1 MTIAGRLRFKSS
13 DLFTLF
19 IIAIIAGALIMASE
33 WILRASVL
41 ILVLGSAGLVLA
53 IVQLFMDTFH
63 RAHDAPVET
72 PQFEVP
78 SFDEADPKMVTKS
91 TLEIWLWMVG
101 LVCAIPIIGMPI
113 ALTLFVVVYCKVYG
127 GSWLVSL
134 FSAALVAIFIWGIYI
149 HLMHVYWPAS
159 LLGRYIDGI

>member
-1 MTIAGRLRFKSS
+1 MTIAGRFRFKTS
-13 DLFTLF
+13 DLFTVF
-19 IIAIIAGALIMASE
+19 IIAMIATALIMASE
-33 WILRASVL
+33 WTLRASVL

-53 IVQLFMDTFH
+53 LAQLFIDTFH
-63 RAHDAPVET
+63 RKADMPEAV

-78 SFDEADPKMVTKS
+78 SFDDVDPKMLGKS
-91 TLEIWLWMVG
+91 TLEIWAWLVG

-134 FSAALVAIFIWGIYI
+134 FSAGLVALFIWGVYI
-149 HLMHVYWPAS
+149 HLMHVYWPDS

>member
-1 MTIAGRLRFKSS
+1 MTIAGRLRFKAS

-19 IIAIIAGALIMASE
+19 IIALISGALIMASE

-53 IVQLFMDTFH
+53 IAQLFMDTFH
-63 RAHDAPVET
+63 RAADAPVAA

-78 SFDEADPKMVTKS
+78 SFDEADPKMVGRS
-91 TLEIWLWMVG
+91 TLEIWLWMIG
-101 LVCAIPIIGMPI
+101 LVCAIPIVGMPI

-127 GSWLVSL
+127 GSWLVSV
-134 FSAALVAIFIWGIYI
+134 FCAALVAVFIWGIYI

-159 LLGRYIDGI
+159 LLGRYIEGI

>member
-13 DLFTLF
+13 DLFTLL
-19 IIAIIAGALIMASE
+19 IIGLIATALVMASE

-53 IVQLFMDTFH
+53 IAQLYMDVYH
-63 RAHDAPVET
+63 RADDAPAET

-78 SFDEADPKMVTKS
+78 SFDEADPKMVGRS
-91 TLEIWLWMVG
+91 TVEIWLWMVG
-101 LVCAIPIIGMPI
+101 LVCAIPILGMPI